1 MAGYDDT
8 WQAWF
13 KGPSGEYVE
22 CNAYS
27 YRNVIGSALSSIAWD
42 ASAYGNDIPVVLR
55 YEVTGV
61 NGTSITFSRRTILVG
76 DSGYSVTTPQTLV
89 AGADSVAFSSAT
101 IVISTGTQIGDIFEI
116 GAGYYWD
123 ETTASWISQRAF
135 GIIPHGEFGN
145 IHTMKLKNISG
156 GGIAYV
162 AVGWSNEGTQI
173 ITARQKDIGVWKSAA
188 EAPVLL
194 AGADGVPGYMADDEE
209 VEVEFRPQVPDAATT
224 ENNPLTITVVVSGE
238 SI

>member
-22 CNAYS
+22 CNVPS
-27 YRNVIGSALSSIAWD
+27 YRNVIGSALE
-42 ASAYGNDIPVVLR
+42 SAVTDGVSYAPVPVVLR
-55 YEVTGV
+55 YEVTNV
-61 NGTSITFSRRTILVG
+61 NGTSITFSIKTFLIS
-76 DSGYSVTTPQTLV
+76 DNGYSVTTPQTLI
-89 AGADSVAFSSAT
+89 AGADSSTSFGTT
-101 IVISTGTQIGDIFEI
+101 IVIATGAQIGDIFEI
-116 GAGYYWD
+116 GIGYYWD
-123 ETTASWISQRAF
+123 ETTGSWISQRAF

-162 AVGWSNEGTQI
+162 AVGWSNAGTQI
-173 ITARQKDIGVWKSAA
+173 MTARQKDVGVWKSAS
-188 EAPVLL
+188 EAPILL

-209 VEVEFRPQVPDAATT
+209 AEIEFRPQVPDAATT